1 MHCVSQKT
9 WLMLSVSLLEVAVV
23 LAAASLALYGPM
35 MGLFWGA
42 IVKRRKQAAGARPGQ
57 PSALRVSIL
66 KPLAGCDDDLA
77 ANLESFARI
86 EYTSFG
92 ALLGVADA
100 GDPAFAV
107 ARHFLA

>member
-1 MHCVSQKT
+1 
-9 WLMLSVSLLEVAVV
+9 MLNVSLLEVAVV

-35 MGLFWGA
+35 MGLFWRA
-42 IVKRRKQAAGARPGQ
+42 IVKRRRRAGGTRRAE
-57 PSALRVSIL
+57 PSAALRVSIL

-86 EYTSFG
+86 EYRSFEV
-92 ALLGVADA
+92 LLGVADA

-107 ARHFLA
+107 ARHFLARHP